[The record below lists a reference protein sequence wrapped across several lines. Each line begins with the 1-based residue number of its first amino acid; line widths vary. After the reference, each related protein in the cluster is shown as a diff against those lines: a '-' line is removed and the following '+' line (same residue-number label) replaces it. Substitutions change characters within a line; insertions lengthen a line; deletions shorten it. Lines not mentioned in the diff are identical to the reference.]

1 MTAKEALL
9 GIVQGLTEEE
19 AEDLIDLM
27 NMHEDPDELTEDEF
41 AEIRKSRASG
51 DSRDWDDLKLELGL

>member
-1 MTAKEALL
+1 M
-9 GIVQGLTEEE
+9 TEEE